1 MRVLV
6 VGGGGREHV
15 LAWKIRQSPLVTRV
29 ICAPGNAGTSDVAQ
43 NVAVSDGDIEGLA
56 KLCRD
61 EKIDL
66 AVIGPE
72 APLAAG
78 LADRLRKDG
87 VKVFGPGS
95 AGARLEA
102 SKSYAKQ
109 LMQRYVIPTGSS
121 RTFDRFD
128 ELAGFLEAQQ
138 HYPVVLKADGL
149 AAGKGVVLPETLE
162 EALAAAREMLEE
174 GRFGEAGN
182 KLLVE
187 EHLRGEEVSVLALTD
202 GKTLAMMEPAQD
214 HKRIFDGDR
223 GPNTGGMGAYSPA
236 PVATPQFLAEV
247 EREVLVRIVHALAR
261 EHVDYRGVVYAGL
274 MATRGGP
281 RVIEFNCRFGD
292 PEAQVI
298 ITRLKSDI
306 VPLLTACADARLNQV
321 EDLEWDPRP
330 AVCVVMASGGYPAS
344 SSKGDVISG
353 LDEVREMEDVYVFHA
368 GTAREGEDVV
378 TAGGRVLGVT
388 ALGDD
393 VAQARERA
401 YAAVDKIR
409 FDGMQFRRDIAS
421 RALNR
426 SPC

>member
-1 MRVLV
+1 MRILV

-15 LAWKIRQSPLVTRV
+15 LAWKIRQSPLVTDL
-29 ICAPGNAGTSDVAQ
+29 ICAPGNAGTADVAR
-43 NVAVSDGDIEGLA
+43 NVAVGDGDVEGLA
-56 KLCRD
+56 RLCRD
-61 EKIDL
+61 ESVEL

-87 VKVFGPGS
+87 VRVFGPGA

-109 LMQRYVIPTGSS
+109 LMQRYAIPTGSA
-121 RTFDRFD
+121 RTFRSFD
-128 ELAGFLEAQQ
+128 EVAEHLEAQQ
-138 HYPVVLKADGL
+138 DFPVVLKADGL
-149 AAGKGVVLPETLE
+149 AGGKGVVLPETLD
-162 EALAAAREMLEE
+162 EALAAARAMLHE
-174 GRFGEAGN
+174 GCFGDAGRT
-182 KLLVE
+182 LLVE

-202 GKTLAMMEPAQD
+202 GRTLAVMEPAQD

-236 PVATPQFLAEV
+236 PVATPAFRAQV
-247 EREVLVRIVHALAR
+247 ERDVLVRIVHALAR

-292 PEAQVI
+292 PEAQAI
-298 ITRLKSDI
+298 LPRLRSDL
-306 VPLLTACADARLNQV
+306 VPLLAACADGRLSQV
-321 EDLEWDPRP
+321 EDLAWDPRP
-330 AVCVVMASGGYPAS
+330 AVCVVVASAGYPGS
-344 SSKGDVISG
+344 SRHGDVIDG
-353 LDEVREMEDVYVFHA
+353 LRAVRDLEDVHVFHA
-368 GTAREGEDVV
+368 GTARRGDDIV

-393 VAQARERA
+393 VAAARDRA
-401 YAAVDKIR
+401 YRAVELIR
-409 FDGMQFRRDIAS
+409 FDGMQYRRDIAS
-421 RALNR
+421 RALGR
-426 SPC
+426 T